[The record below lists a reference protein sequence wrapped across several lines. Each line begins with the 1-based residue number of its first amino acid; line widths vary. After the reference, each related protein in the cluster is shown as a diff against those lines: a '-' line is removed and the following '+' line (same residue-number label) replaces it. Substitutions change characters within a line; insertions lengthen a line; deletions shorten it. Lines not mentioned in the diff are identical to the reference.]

1 MTHERALISIDRH
14 FAGRAHVQ
22 EEAELRAHLPDC
34 SECRSRYERH
44 LLFERLN
51 RDGRGAKQRLARGL
65 GFRIETERS
74 WPRWTAAVTATAATA
89 AVALLVLVLGRP
101 SESPNPEFSARSGPS
116 SLAPSLLVYRMHSD
130 AAPVQAQS
138 RISREDELAFAYSN
152 PGAKKYL
159 WIFGVDEHRHVYWY
173 YPAWPEGTPEP
184 GPYAARA
191 GAGPHELPEAV
202 RHDFDG
208 ARLELYSLM
217 SDEPLSIAEIEA
229 RVTATGNAELP
240 NTTAV
245 RRLLEVAP

>member
-1 MTHERALISIDRH
+1 MIHERALMSIDRH
-14 FAGRAHVQ
+14 FAGRTDVR
-22 EEAELRAHLPDC
+22 EETQLRAHLPDC
-34 SECRSRYERH
+34 EVCRARYERH
-44 LLFERLN
+44 LLFEHLTR
-51 RDGRGAKQRLARGL
+51 GRGAKQRLARGL
-65 GFRIETERS
+65 GLRIESGRS
-74 WPRWTAAVTATAATA
+74 WPRWTAGVMATAATA
-89 AVALLVLVLGRP
+89 AVALLVLGP
-101 SESPNPEFSARSGPS
+101 ASESPEPEFYARNGPS

-138 RISREDELAFAYSN
+138 RISRDDELAFAYSN

-173 YPAWPEGTPEP
+173 YPAWSEGTPEP

-208 ARLELYSLM
+208 SRLELYSLT
-217 SDEPLSIAEIEA
+217 SNEPLSVAEIEA
-229 RVTATGNAELP
+229 RVTTTGKAELP